1 MIGLLRYVLAILV
14 SSFGSNIRLEAEN
27 AALKL
32 LYAFVIVCLQG
43 PCLDQHQRINLS
55 SWCACQAR
63 GRPRRCSAPLRLAA
77 RISDIT
83 CLVWPAGRPVAA
95 TSPHPSTTRTS
106 YSARCVRWTSW
117 STLPAHATAQ
127 PTYGALNPRSIWTI
141 VVLVMAISAAGYI
154 AVRTLGDRY
163 GLALAGLA
171 SGFIS
176 SIATIGAM
184 GARTRTTP
192 TVLGAAVAGAVLSTL
207 ATIMQMCAVLAATSM
222 TVLQVM
228 SVPLL
233 CAGLAAAAY
242 GAFFTIKAMRGTK
255 GVDSQAGHA
264 FSFSSAIILAVTL
277 SGNPG
282 CLRGVA
288 GKLRRNRRDCR
299 RRVGGFCGYAF
310 GGGLDRFAGRVGED
324 ECGRRD
330 IPHPCRALDQHD
342 QQDHRRMDQW
352 GTIFRFATDPGAT
365 PGHFGGMGGCIRAA
379 LARTVI
385 DGDAWRRRDGRR

>member
-127 PTYGALNPRSIWTI
+127 PTYGALNPQSIWII

-154 AVRTLGDRY
+154 AVRILGDRF

-171 SGFIS
+171 SGFIPVS
-176 SIATIGAM
+176 PQSAPWEREPEQLRPFWVRRLR
-184 GARTRTTP
+184 AR
-192 TVLGAAVAGAVLSTL
+192 
-207 ATIMQMCAVLAATSM
+207 
-222 TVLQVM
+222 
-228 SVPLL
+228 
-233 CAGLAAAAY
+233 
-242 GAFFTIKAMRGTK
+242 FF
-255 GVDSQAGHA
+255 
-264 FSFSSAIILAVTL
+264 
-277 SGNPG
+277 
-282 CLRGVA
+282 
-288 GKLRRNRRDCR
+288 RR
-299 RRVGGFCGYAF
+299 
-310 GGGLDRFAGRVGED
+310 
-324 ECGRRD
+324 
-330 IPHPCRALDQHD
+330 
-342 QQDHRRMDQW
+342 
-352 GTIFRFATDPGAT
+352 
-365 PGHFGGMGGCIRAA
+365 
-379 LARTVI
+379 
-385 DGDAWRRRDGRR
+385 WRRSRKCALFSRPRV